1 MKLLH
6 SSGSSKKLP
15 NVSVDRGSSFETR
28 TIVFFPFSP
37 SLSNKDARSR
47 RTKSFEYPGVERKK
61 ITLKIGSFDGRI
73 SLYSRGGPRTVR
85 ANTANNNFSQISRG
99 IVRPPLSNSSL
110 VESFS
115 FRGKESGGFARFFP
129 SSSLATSFPRVQV
142 APPPP
147 LCSSRLKAR
156 RAEQILSRAL
166 RKKTNRWHPSA
177 FKLVPKNLPTLHTF
191 PPPPEINLDNKKRS
205 PLSKCSHS
213 EREFQ

>member
-99 IVRPPLSNSSL
+99 IVRPPLSNSLL

-115 FRGKESGGFARFFP
+115 FRGKESGGLARFFP

-142 APPPP
+142 APPPS
-147 LCSSRLKAR
+147 LCSSRTMLVAIESTPRGTNSLAR
-156 RAEQILSRAL
+156 ASKENEPLASVGFQTRA
-166 RKKTNRWHPSA
+166 
-177 FKLVPKNLPTLHTF
+177 
-191 PPPPEINLDNKKRS
+191 
-205 PLSKCSHS
+205 
-213 EREFQ
+213 

>member
-61 ITLKIGSFDGRI
+61 KITLKIGSFDGRI

-99 IVRPPLSNSSL
+99 IVRPPLSNSLL

-115 FRGKESGGFARFFP
+115 FRGKERREWGPRSLLSLLLPRDLVSPSTSSATAASLLVAHNAR
-129 SSSLATSFPRVQV
+129 
-142 APPPP
+142 
-147 LCSSRLKAR
+147 
-156 RAEQILSRAL
+156 
-166 RKKTNRWHPSA
+166 
-177 FKLVPKNLPTLHTF
+177 
-191 PPPPEINLDNKKRS
+191 D
-205 PLSKCSHS
+205 
-213 EREFQ
+213 